1 MITRKCPCCGEKTI
15 KPLKIYHWNICS
27 QCKSEIT
34 CWNFGLE
41 LLILALIL
49 RYFFDLPNNVFLIML
64 FFSVFD
70 GIIASLFLPLSVLEK
85 TENNDLD
92 LTKKV

>member
-15 KPLKIYHWNICS
+15 KPLKIYHWSICS
-27 QCKSEIT
+27 HCQADIEV
-34 CWNFGLE
+34 WNFGFE

-49 RYFFDLPNNVFLIML
+49 RYFFDLPDNVFLLML

-70 GIIASLFLPLSVLEK
+70 GFIASLFLPLSVVKK
-85 TENNDLD
+85 TKSNDLD